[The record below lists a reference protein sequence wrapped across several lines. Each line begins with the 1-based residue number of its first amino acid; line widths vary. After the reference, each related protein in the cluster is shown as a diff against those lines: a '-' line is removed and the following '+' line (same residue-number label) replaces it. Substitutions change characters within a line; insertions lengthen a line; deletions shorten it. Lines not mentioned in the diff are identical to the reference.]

1 MNKFYISLS
10 SIRFIHEGLCSFK
23 VLILIFLN
31 LYFKDKHGK
40 DIIDKIFYAGAET
53 RNVGGPYL
61 KIEKLQKFFPEFIW
75 KFNIIYVLSNSP
87 KLNKWSIN
95 LIKKRKIPLILNQN
109 GVFYP
114 AWYKGDYE
122 RQNLPISK
130 IYHCADYVFWQSNFC
145 KKASDRFLGKR
156 LGEGEILY
164 NSVDTKMFHPK
175 KGTNN
180 KIFRFLITG
189 NIRKQNNYRIY
200 SVLEAFQDITIH
212 NKYVHLYIAG
222 IVEDIEKLKAEVNK
236 LNINEYITFL
246 GPYSLKDAPF
256 IYQMAD
262 AYVTMSFQDNC
273 PTAVIE
279 AMSSGLP
286 ILYSSSGGIPELV
299 GKNSG
304 IGLEVSEDWKKIN
317 VPKKQQIYI
326 GLLEIMKKRNNMSD
340 FARERAVKLFD
351 IDAWIKR
358 HKEVFEI
365 FK

>member
-1 MNKFYISLS
+1 
-10 SIRFIHEGLCSFK
+10 
-23 VLILIFLN
+23 
-31 LYFKDKHGK
+31 
-40 DIIDKIFYAGAET
+40 
-53 RNVGGPYL
+53 
-61 KIEKLQKFFPEFIW
+61 
-75 KFNIIYVLSNSP
+75 
-87 KLNKWSIN
+87 
-95 LIKKRKIPLILNQN
+95 
-109 GVFYP
+109 
-114 AWYKGDYE
+114 
-122 RQNLPISK
+122 
-130 IYHCADYVFWQSNFC
+130 
-145 KKASDRFLGKR
+145 
-156 LGEGEILY
+156 
-164 NSVDTKMFHPK
+164 
-175 KGTNN
+175 
-180 KIFRFLITG
+180 
-189 NIRKQNNYRIY
+189 
-200 SVLEAFQDITIH
+200 
-212 NKYVHLYIAG
+212 
-222 IVEDIEKLKAEVNK
+222 
-236 LNINEYITFL
+236 
-246 GPYSLKDAPF
+246 
-256 IYQMAD
+256 MAD